1 MSISSLSSQYI
12 SASFAGLMQYS
23 SSTNIYDGNG
33 SQITTLNVTASY
45 ASNSSATPVGQD
57 GSIQYRSSAGQF
69 AGDGNILYDRT
80 LSSLTVGS
88 ANTLSGSYSIAVGES
103 VIASGVHSAAF
114 NFETEASGSNS
125 AAFGKLTVAKGDA
138 SMAVGGYTIAS
149 GSNQLVAGFYNA
161 ANTSSLF
168 IVGNGTSLARSN
180 AFEVTPSGSILLK
193 PQQSGNPSAEP
204 AYTGRDGEIALMH
217 DGSAV
222 YLWAYTTI
230 GGGWKGVAL
239 TL

>member
-33 SQITTLNVTASY
+33 NQITTLNVTASNSSGAIPLGLTGYVQYKISTGLRGDDGLIYTEASKSLTIGRSTTALGQYALASGDTAAAAAY
-45 ASNSSATPVGQD
+45 ASTAFGSNTNAIGVNSLAAGIE
-57 GSIQYRSSAGQF
+57 SIS
-69 AGDGNILYDRT
+69 
-80 LSSLTVGS
+80 
-88 ANTLSGSYSIAVGES
+88 
-103 VIASGVHSAAF
+103 
-114 NFETEASGSNS
+114 SGSNS
-125 AAFGKLTVAKGDA
+125 IALGRSVH
-138 SMAVGGYTIAS
+138 AS
-149 GSNQLVAGFYNA
+149 GSEQTVVGKYNSG
-161 ANTSSLF
+161 NTSSLF
-168 IVGNGTSLARSN
+168 IVGNGGDPSTRSN

-193 PQQSGNPSAEP
+193 PQQSGNPDGKP
-204 AYTGRDGEIALMH
+204 IYTGRDGEIALTY
-217 DGSAV
+217 DGASAV